1 MDDQE
6 ALRRA
11 KRKVEAKIGFF
22 IHLAVYV
29 TVNVFLAAINL
40 TTNPA
45 YLWFAWSVL
54 GWGIGLF
61 FHGLSVYAFAEGSAL
76 KQRMV
81 KSELKK
87 QTPSSTD

>member
-6 ALRRA
+6 ALGRA

-29 TVNVFLAAINL
+29 TVNGFLAAINL
-40 TTNPA
+40 TISPG

-61 FHGLSVYAFAEGSAL
+61 FHGLSVYAFAEGSPL

-81 KSELKK
+81 ESELRK
-87 QTPSSTD
+87 QVPRNE